1 MPYAD
6 VNGLHMYYE
15 TQGEGRP
22 LILIHGGMMSGAAFG
37 PVREMLAKGRKVYA
51 VDLQAHGRTADID
64 RPIHPKTMAGDII
77 AMIEQL
83 RLGKV
88 DLMGYSLG
96 AGTALWT
103 AILRPDL
110 VRKVV
115 ACSTVLRD
123 TAFYPEIRA
132 QQAQMKTD
140 EAVAGMKQTPLYT
153 SYTAVAPRPE
163 DFGRLFTKLADL
175 MREPMDATKEVAKI
189 TAPVLL
195 VQADADIVPPSYAV
209 ELFNM
214 LGGGKRDG
222 GWMGEGIPK
231 SHLAILPGLT
241 HYNIGESPELARVA
255 IPFLD
260 AD

>member
-1 MPYAD
+1 MPYVD

-15 TQGEGRP
+15 KEGSGRP
-22 LILIHGGMMSGAAFG
+22 LVLLHGGMGDGRMFG
-37 PVREMLAKGRKVYA
+37 PVRTMLAKGRTVYA
-51 VDLQAHGRTADID
+51 VDLQGHGRTADID
-64 RPIHPKTMAGDII
+64 RPIHPRTMAGDII

-96 AGTALWT
+96 SGTAIWT

-123 TAFYPEIRA
+123 TAFYTDIKA
-132 QQAQMKTD
+132 QQAQMDADATV
-140 EAVAGMKQTPLYT
+140 EAMKQTPMYT

-163 DFGRLFTKLADL
+163 DFGRLFKKLAAL
-175 MREPMDATKEVAKI
+175 MAEPMDATEDVRKI
-189 TAPVLL
+189 TVPVLV
-195 VQADADIVPPSYAV
+195 VQGDSDIVPPSHGV
-209 ELFNM
+209 EFFGL

-222 GWMGEGIPK
+222 GWMGEGVPK
-231 SHLAILPGLT
+231 SRLAILPGLT
-241 HYNIGESPELARVA
+241 HYNICAAPPLADVA